1 MLFNL
6 SHIPTKDI
14 PILYWLASR
23 ADAEAKAEQ
32 EEQDRQDEEED
43 DDGETTDEATDR
55 KRNFPRKS
63 K

>member
-23 ADAEAKAEQ
+23 ADAEAEAEQ
-32 EEQDRQDEEED
+32 EERDRLDED
-43 DDGETTDEATDR
+43 DDDDETTDEATDR
-55 KRNFPRKS
+55 KRNFPRELK
-63 K
+63 